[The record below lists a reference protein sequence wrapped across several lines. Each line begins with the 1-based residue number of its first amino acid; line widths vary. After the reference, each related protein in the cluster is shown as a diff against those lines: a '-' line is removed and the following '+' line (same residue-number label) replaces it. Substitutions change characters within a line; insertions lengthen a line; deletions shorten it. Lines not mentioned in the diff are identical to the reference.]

1 MEVRALTL
9 ARLLA
14 TGTQGFTA
22 LFMQP
27 ETTREP
33 PPSGRPK
40 VGPSPR
46 MMLFHSGAGLDF
58 TVTRGQR
65 QGLVS

>member
-9 ARLLA
+9 ACLLA
-14 TGTQGFTA
+14 MGTQGFRA
-22 LFMQP
+22 LFMQL

-46 MMLFHSGAGLDF
+46 VMLFHSGAGLDF
-58 TVTRGQR
+58 TVIPGQR